1 MAMVDMEPKIA
12 AAYDILRACKL
23 CPRNCGVDRFTGHVG
38 FCGMGRAVV
47 VSSAA
52 PHFGEEGVLVGSG
65 GSGTIFLAGC
75 NLGCVFCQNYDI
87 SHLRQGTDVSIHEVV
102 SMMLRL
108 QQIGCHNIN
117 FVTPTHFTPQLMEA
131 IHRARQ
137 QGLTVP
143 IVWNCGGYEALDTL
157 RLLEGFVQVY
167 MPDAKYADA
176 AVADELS
183 AAPDYPDV
191 MKAAIREMQRQ
202 VGDLQIADG
211 LATRGLLVRHLV
223 LPNNAAGSRAIID
236 FLADEISPDT
246 YVNVMGQYHPE
257 YHAGRD
263 PVIGRRP
270 TFEEIAAARDY
281 ARKRGLRPA
290 E

>member
-1 MAMVDMEPKIA
+1 MVDMEPKIA

-87 SHLRQGTDVSIHEVV
+87 SHLRQGTDVSIDEVV

-117 FVTPTHFTPQLMEA
+117 FVTPTHFTPQLMDA

-143 IVWNCGGYEALDTL
+143 IVWNCGGYEALETL
-157 RLLEGFVQVY
+157 RLLEGFVEVY
-167 MPDAKYADA
+167 MPDAKYAGA

-191 MKAAIREMQRQ
+191 MKAAVREMQRQ
-202 VGDLQIADG
+202 VGDLQIVDG
-211 LATRGLLVRHLV
+211 IATRGLLVRHLV

-236 FLADEISPDT
+236 FLADEISPNCF
-246 YVNVMGQYHPE
+246 VNVMAQY
-257 YHAGRD
+257 
-263 PVIGRRP
+263 RP
-270 TFEEIAAARDY
+270 MFKARLHKAINRPPSGAEFEDAYNY
-281 ARKRGLRPA
+281 AVQRGLRLSD
-290 E
+290 